1 MPGEIKFSFN
11 REGKYSRHYALTR
24 IAMTDGYN
32 VVVNDYLSPESKYDQ
47 SLTSQRSLR
56 LEPMKKMMKANKAG

>member
-1 MPGEIKFSFN
+1 MPKRYRAMPGEIKLSFD

-32 VVVNDYLSPESKYDQ
+32 VVVNDHLSPEPKYYQ
-47 SLTSQRSLR
+47 NLTSQGSLR
-56 LEPMKKMMKANKAG
+56 LEPS